1 MVMIHDFLNMFLSEF
16 FSFFKGINI
25 NKTAQTFKVLKVLK
39 VLKNFLCSFNR
50 EATMLFLVFNKL
62 IYCMMKQILVWKN
75 LSIFSV
81 LLRENTY
88 VDLNCSFVKID
99 LNRLK

>member
-39 VLKNFLCSFNR
+39 VLKNFYVHLTERLLCYF
-50 EATMLFLVFNKL
+50 
-62 IYCMMKQILVWKN
+62 
-75 LSIFSV
+75 
-81 LLRENTY
+81 
-88 VDLNCSFVKID
+88 
-99 LNRLK
+99 

>member
-1 MVMIHDFLNMFLSEF
+1 MWRRGSKGLLEEVHDIVMIHDFLNMFLSEF

-39 VLKNFLCSFNR
+39 NFLCSFNR

-62 IYCMMKQILVWKN
+62 IYCMMKQILV
-75 LSIFSV
+75 
-81 LLRENTY
+81 
-88 VDLNCSFVKID
+88 
-99 LNRLK
+99 

>member
-39 VLKNFLCSFNR
+39 NFLCSFNR
-50 EATMLFLVFNKL
+50 EGTMLFLVFNKL
-62 IYCMMKQILVWKN
+62 IYCMMKQILV
-75 LSIFSV
+75 
-81 LLRENTY
+81 
-88 VDLNCSFVKID
+88 
-99 LNRLK
+99 

>member
-62 IYCMMKQILVWKN
+62 IAWWSKYLFEK
-75 LSIFSV
+75 
-81 LLRENTY
+81 TY
-88 VDLNCSFVKID
+88 QYFLHYWEKTPMLI
-99 LNRLK
+99 